1 MCLYVVYN
9 FVRCRMNSS
18 SKAAWISDSYQFS
31 SSMHPRS
38 DRSLIKYKQS
48 FFFFFF
54 FFFLLCSFAV
64 IQIFSHP
71 YRPLFAIYL
80 CRSTSHAG
88 SRTHVFTVGRGTLR
102 IYCCG
107 SWGRSD
113 MFPLLCRWSSP
124 SSSGPWPPALQP
136 HCEAAAV
143 LCMRVCFLTTV
154 VLCMFYAAM

>member
-1 MCLYVVYN
+1 MQNEFIQQGSLNFRFIPVLFLNASQVRQKFNQIKALPHVVL
-9 FVRCRMNSS
+9 C
-18 SKAAWISDSYQFS
+18 
-31 SSMHPRS
+31 
-38 DRSLIKYKQS
+38 
-48 FFFFFF
+48 
-54 FFFLLCSFAV
+54 FLLCSFAV
-64 IQIFSHP
+64 IRIFSHS

>member
-54 FFFLLCSFAV
+54 FFFFCFFSFFFFFSLFIVLCLPFIYAEARPMLAPEHTCLPLAAGHWGFTAAAPEGGAICSPSCADGAHPHHQARDPQLCSHTV
-64 IQIFSHP
+64 KPQ
-71 YRPLFAIYL
+71 LFCA
-80 CRSTSHAG
+80 CAF
-88 SRTHVFTVGRGTLR
+88 VFWRL
-102 IYCCG
+102 
-107 SWGRSD
+107 
-113 MFPLLCRWSSP
+113 
-124 SSSGPWPPALQP
+124 
-136 HCEAAAV
+136 
-143 LCMRVCFLTTV
+143 
-154 VLCMFYAAM
+154 